1 MLKENLCRVLSLF
14 LCLTLFGG
22 CGGDSAPQGNSDED
36 IIAAFEELLAA
47 DYEVYY
53 LLFADGLPVDR
64 AGERMLDGAP

>member
-47 DYEVYY
+47 GTSESVI
-53 LLFADGLPVDR
+53 VNKH
-64 AGERMLDGAP
+64 GEGK